1 MATRKATKK
10 PARKPATK
18 QAARSTASK
27 RAVKR
32 TATKRRSSANPG
44 RRPTHFTSVET
55 AIETFQHGGPI
66 IITDGDD
73 RANEGDICLPAQF
86 VTPEWINFM
95 SKYGRGL
102 ICVGMT
108 GERLDKLGLPLMV
121 DPVEGGSSSG
131 SAFTVSVEARS
142 GISTGIST
150 ADRARTVHVLIDPDS
165 TADDIAQPGHMFPL
179 RTRDGGVLVRA
190 GHAEAATDLCRLAGL
205 QPGAVICEIMKTD
218 GSMAQM
224 PDLKRFSK
232 RHKVPILSI
241 EQLIQHRLRNE
252 KLIERV
258 ADANLPT
265 KFGNFRV
272 VGYKVQGELEEHF
285 ALVSG
290 DVTGPE
296 PALVRVHSQC
306 LTGDLV
312 GSLRCDCGEQMEIA
326 LERIAAEGRGV
337 FVYMRQEGRGIGLH
351 NKIRAYALQDT
362 GLDTVEANLALGFPE
377 DRRDY
382 GIGMQIL
389 RDLGI
394 QKLRLLTNNPA
405 KRHGLSGYGLEVV
418 ERVPIEAAPNP
429 HNIRYLSTK
438 QEKMGHLFE
447 DDLVDGVGGSDD
459 SNPARTAG

>member
-10 PARKPATK
+10 PVRKTAAK
-18 QAARSTASK
+18 QA
-27 RAVKR
+27 VQR
-32 TATKRRSSANPG
+32 TATKRPSRSDTT

-55 AIETFQHGGPI
+55 AIETFQHGEPI
-66 IITDGDD
+66 IITDG
-73 RANEGDICLPAQF
+73 NEGDICLPAQF
-86 VTPEWINFM
+86 VTPQWINFM

-108 GERLDKLGLPLMV
+108 GERLDKLGLRLMV
-121 DPVEGGSSSG
+121 DPEEGGSPSG
-131 SAFTVSVEARS
+131 SAFTVSVEART
-142 GISTGIST
+142 GISTGISA

-179 RTRDGGVLVRA
+179 RARDGGVLVRA

-296 PALVRVHSQC
+296 PSLVRVHSQC

-326 LERIAAEGRGV
+326 LERIAA
-337 FVYMRQEGRGIGLH
+337 EGRGIGLH

-418 ERVPIEAAPNP
+418 ERVPIEAVPNP

-447 DDLVDGVGGSDD
+447 DDLADDAGGGDSSD
-459 SNPARTAG
+459 PALTAG